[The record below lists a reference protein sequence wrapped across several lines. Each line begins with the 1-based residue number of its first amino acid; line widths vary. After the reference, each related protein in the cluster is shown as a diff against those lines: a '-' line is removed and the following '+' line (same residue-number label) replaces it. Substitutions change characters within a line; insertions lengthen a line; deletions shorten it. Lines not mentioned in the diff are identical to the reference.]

1 MSLPFPIMV
10 VVTLVS
16 ALGFALFFNVNKRH
30 VALATLGGVLTWA
43 IDYLLT
49 GAIGGVFIPCMVA
62 SIFAAVYSETLSRI
76 KRTPVAVFFVISVI
90 PLIPGRALY
99 YTMYNAVSGNFSETI
114 SYALM
119 TLLYA
124 GGIAV
129 GICLIAAIVQT
140 WDLWVADK
148 AQRLA
153 RMLKKQARRTRH
165 AKKAD
170 PGSGTPAQDSRATD
184 VSKDKDGAR

>member
-1 MSLPFPIMV
+1 MSLSFPIMI

-30 VALATLGGVLTWA
+30 VALATLGGVLAWA
-43 IDYLLT
+43 INYFLA
-49 GAIGGVFIPCMVA
+49 GSISGVFIPCMVA
-62 SIFAAVYSETLSRI
+62 SVFAAIYSETLSRI

-99 YTMYNAVSGNFSETI
+99 YTMYNAVSGNFSEML
-114 SYALM
+114 SYALV

-129 GICLIAAIVQT
+129 GICLITAIVQT
-140 WDLWVADK
+140 WDLWAADK

-153 RMLKKQARRTRH
+153 RMLKKQARKTKH
-165 AKKAD
+165 AKETD
-170 PGSGTPAQDSRATD
+170 SSGETPDQASSATAESR
-184 VSKDKDGAR
+184 DKDGAS

>member
-1 MSLPFPIMV
+1 MSLSFPIMI

-30 VALATLGGVLTWA
+30 VALATLGGVFAWA
-43 IDYLLT
+43 INYFLA
-49 GAIGGVFIPCMVA
+49 GSISGVFIPCMVA
-62 SIFAAVYSETLSRI
+62 SIFAAIYSETLSRI

-99 YTMYNAVSGNFSETI
+99 YTMYNAVSGNFSEML
-114 SYALM
+114 SYALV

-129 GICLIAAIVQT
+129 GICLITAIVQT
-140 WDLWVADK
+140 WDLWAADK

-153 RMLKKQARRTRH
+153 RMLKKQARK
-165 AKKAD
+165 AKHVKEAD
-170 PGSGTPAQDSRATD
+170 SSGEVPDQASSATD
-184 VSKDKDGAR
+184 ESRDKDDAL